1 MPLDIDEC
9 VAEIL
14 DIGHCILPDHFPR
27 TALEEC
33 RRAFQPLL
41 EDVAARIPEGNRG
54 PNRWAIGL
62 PFAPPFYHSAFFNDD
77 AVIEIISRILGED
90 MHISYYG
97 TDTPIS
103 GSEYQHVHAD
113 LPFLFNEEPAH
124 RHPPAL
130 LSVRFTF
137 ADMTLANGPF
147 EVAERTQHLPRIE
160 TLERAN
166 AGKIPLKPLLLKAG
180 DVVISDPRTVHRGTP
195 NRTDTP
201 RPFAVIVH
209 NRHWYNI
216 SRERLEANEDMPM
229 LTESFYRTL
238 SQREQELLRK
248 VPRIP
253 SGSTLPP

>member
-1 MPLDIDEC
+1 MPINIDEC
-9 VAEIL
+9 VAEVL
-14 DIGHCILPDHFPR
+14 DTGHCVLRSHFPR
-27 TALEEC
+27 AALEEC
-33 RRAFQPLL
+33 CQAFQTLL
-41 EDVAARIPEGNRG
+41 EDVAARIPDGNRG

-77 AVIEIISRILGED
+77 TVIEIVSRILGED

-97 TDTPIS
+97 TDTPRQ
-103 GSEYQHVHAD
+103 GSEYQRVHAD
-113 LPFLFNEEPAH
+113 LPFLFKEEPAH

-137 ADMTLANGPF
+137 VDMTPENGPF

-166 AGKIPLKPLLLKAG
+166 AGKIPLKSLLLKAG
-180 DVVISDPRTVHRGTP
+180 DVLITDPRTVHRGTP
-195 NRTDTP
+195 NLTDIP

-216 SRERLEANEDMPM
+216 SRERLEANEDTPM
-229 LTESFYRTL
+229 LTESFYQTL
-238 SQREQELLRK
+238 SQREQDLLRK
-248 VPRIP
+248 VPRTA
-253 SGSTLPP
+253 G